1 MTMTTDSGAGGG
13 ADETLDERTIG
24 GIGPGGAT
32 GGGGVGATRGAG
44 SGDAG
49 DGAAAATP
57 FHDLDA
63 YVGIPRVSGLVLS
76 PDGTRLVTA
85 VATLDAK
92 RTKYVTALWEVDP
105 SGEKPARRLTRSA
118 KGEASAAFTASGDLL
133 FTSAR
138 PDPDAKDGDDDPVPA
153 LWLLPADYAEARVV
167 ADRVAG
173 VGGVRT
179 AKDASVV
186 LVSSDVLPSAPDA
199 ETDEKLRKARKDKK
213 IAAILHDAYPIRYW
227 DHDLGPDAP
236 HLFTADLSAD
246 VVTPLA
252 GDRDPRLT
260 LRDAT
265 PDARAALVE
274 QSAAITPDGRTVVTG
289 WTRYLARGDQRSEVV
304 AIDVANGERR
314 TLVADDAAD
323 VYGPVVSPDGRWVVF
338 TRETVS
344 TPHQAPH
351 VSLQVAPL
359 AGGDARPLVDGWD
372 RWPHDP
378 VWLPGSDALLVLADD
393 DGRGPVFRVD
403 LASGAVTR
411 VTADDA
417 VFTDVQVSPDGRTAY
432 ALRSS
437 YEAPAHPV
445 RIDLAAAAETGAP
458 VLATPLVGPVATPSV
473 PGMLTEVETTVGDG
487 RRVRAWLALP
497 DGASA
502 DAPAPLLLWI
512 HGGPLGSWNT
522 WSWRWNPWLLV
533 AQGYAVLLPD
543 PALSTGYGQDF
554 IQAGWG
560 SWGEAPFTD
569 LMAITDVAEAR
580 DDVDASRTAA
590 MGGSFGGYM
599 ANWVAGHTDRFQAI
613 VTHASLW
620 ALDQFGPTTDAA
632 YYWER
637 EMTAEMAL
645 DNSPHRFVD
654 KIVTPMLVVHGDKD
668 YRVPIGEGL
677 RLWYELVSRSGL
689 PADDEGRTP
698 HRFLYFPDENHWILS
713 PQHAVVWYQVVEA
726 FLAQHVLGQA
736 DVAYPDVLG

>member
-1 MTMTTDSGAGGG
+1 MTEPT
-13 ADETLDERTIG
+13 ADAV
-24 GIGPGGAT
+24 P
-32 GGGGVGATRGAG
+32 
-44 SGDAG
+44 
-49 DGAAAATP
+49 ATP
-57 FHDLDA
+57 FYDLDA
-63 YVGIPRVSGLVLS
+63 YVALPRLSGLVLS

-85 VATLDAK
+85 VATLDRK
-92 RTKYVTALWEVDP
+92 KTKYVTALWEVDP
-105 SGEKPARRLTRSA
+105 AGERPARRLTRSA
-118 KGEASAAFTASGDLL
+118 KGEASAAFTPAGDLL

-153 LWLLPADYAEARVV
+153 LWLLPADGPEAWVV
-167 ADRVAG
+167 ADRAAG
-173 VGGVRT
+173 LGGVKV
-179 AKDASVV
+179 AADAPVV
-186 LVSSDVLPSAPDA
+186 LVSSDVLPSAKDA

-213 IAAILHDAYPIRYW
+213 VAAILHDSYPVRYW
-227 DHDLGPDAP
+227 DHDLGPESP
-236 HLFTADLSAD
+236 HVFTADLGAE

-252 GDRDPRLT
+252 GTQDPRLT

-265 PDARAALVE
+265 PDARSALVE
-274 QSAAITPDGRTVVTG
+274 QSAAISPDGTTVVTG
-289 WTRYLARGDQRSEVV
+289 WTLPRARGDQRTVLV
-304 AIDVANGERR
+304 AVDVATGERR
-314 TLVADDAAD
+314 TLVDDEGAD
-323 VYGPVVSPDGRWVVF
+323 VFGPVVSPDGRWVAF
-338 TRETVS
+338 GRESIS
-344 TPHQAPH
+344 TPHEAPR
-351 VSLQVAPL
+351 VSLHVVPL
-359 AGGDARPLVDGWD
+359 AGGDVRPLGAEWD

-378 VWLPGSDALLVLADD
+378 VWLPTSDGLLVTADD

-403 LASGAVTR
+403 LASGAVSR

-417 VFTDVQVSPDGRTAY
+417 VFTDVQVSPDGRTVY

-445 RIDLAAAAETGAP
+445 RIDLARAVEQGGP
-458 VLATPLVGPVATPSV
+458 VEATPLVSPAATPDV
-473 PGMLTEVETTVGDG
+473 PGRLTEVETTVADG

-497 DGASA
+497 EDASA

-554 IQAGWG
+554 VQAGWG
-560 SWGEAPFTD
+560 AWGAAPFTD
-569 LMAITDVAEAR
+569 LMAVTDAAEQR

-599 ANWVAGHTDRFQAI
+599 ANWVAGHTDRFRAI

-632 YYWER
+632 FYWQR
-637 EMTAEMAL
+637 EMTDEMAL
-645 DNSPHRFVD
+645 ENSPHRFVE

-677 RLWYELVSRSGL
+677 RLWYELVASSGL
-689 PADDEGRTP
+689 AADDEGRTP
-698 HRFLYFPDENHWILS
+698 HRFLYFPDENHWVLT
-713 PQHAVVWYQVVEA
+713 PQHAVVWYQVVQA
-726 FLAQHVLGQA
+726 FLAQHVLGEE
-736 DVAYPDVLG
+736 DVTYPEVLG